1 MDIKIG
7 KGVKGGLIK
16 YSSAVVANSYCIS
29 YSHKSSNANTVNIV
43 HKPTYL
49 KCIRIA

>member
-1 MDIKIG
+1 MG

-29 YSHKSSNANTVNIV
+29 YSRKSSNANTVNIV
-43 HKPTYL
+43 HMPTYL
-49 KCIRIA
+49 KYIHVVF